1 MLLRGNNIMKKKQS
15 YVTGTD
21 EGEGA
26 GGAHPLPPHKRTCGF
41 LNSIWGAKKRIDA
54 HKTLSF
60 HVQTA
65 TFI

>member
-26 GGAHPLPPHKRTCGF
+26 GGAHPLPPTRGPAAF
-41 LNSIWGAKKRIDA
+41 
-54 HKTLSF
+54 
-60 HVQTA
+60 
-65 TFI
+65 